1 MAEPS
6 IARRLPTFPRI
17 PTVARAVALL
27 LLLASA
33 ASIGV
38 YLYRHQAPA
47 VARPEDPVLGGEVT
61 AIFENFSH
69 LETEGGV
76 SKYLLTAALDRAYAN
91 GAHELEKVEIA
102 FFAADGAVRDRVN
115 ADNAIYDQKVATV
128 VLRSN
133 VKVATADGLEVNSE
147 ELRFNQET
155 NVLELAG
162 PVTYKQPNVE
172 GTCRDATV
180 EMNINRISMHHDV
193 DMTFRS
199 SDEPKPGEVKTAG
212 ATAAKKPVDPA
223 AKAARK
229 AARKAKRLAE
239 GKPAKG
245 GGKKNKG
252 GGGGAGAAGSIDFAS
267 GPRIPV
273 HIRSGSAVFDK
284 ASQTARYDGGAVAT
298 REKDELRGGT
308 LVAFLDEENRFKKI
322 EARGDAML
330 RASGRAEVTAPSLD
344 FAFAEGNQIERAL
357 ATGGSRLVSLGDP
370 PTRTVTGDRTE
381 IDFAP
386 GAAGSEIRQARV
398 DGQAVVLIDAP
409 PVSATAA
416 NPATRELK
424 ADSVTLDMND
434 GGQFAKSVDAKGNAI
449 LTITPVRAEAGADR
463 KRITAPT
470 MRMEFFDVNNAA
482 REFSATGGAKVEI
495 EPMTSDGR
503 LPRTTTSE
511 AARAE
516 FVRDSQDISRLDQN
530 GNFTYVEGD
539 RNATSDRAAY
549 TLADELIALRGPSTN
564 GRPTVW
570 DSKSRTQADE
580 IDIRTKARTS
590 VARGDVRTTYYSP
603 ESAGNATPFG
613 KTKSPVF
620 LTAQRADARDAD
632 GGVAVYT
639 GAARAWQDDNYVKA
653 DTITLFNTAR
663 RMEAQGSVESGFTRA
678 SRRTATGD
686 GAESVPVFTTASTM
700 TYSDTESLVHYQGSV
715 ITRQAPGEIRSDA
728 QDVWLTKNE
737 ATSNVDRMIATGSVV
752 MTEPGRNGRGDRL
765 VYTAADQ
772 KAVLTG
778 ANARLEDSE
787 QGTTTGQELTYFVG
801 GERVRVA
808 GRSGAGRV
816 KSTHKVGK
824 GGT

>member
-6 IARRLPTFPRI
+6 IVRRTPSFPRI
-17 PTVARAVALL
+17 PTVARAGALL

-38 YLYRHQAPA
+38 YLYRHQPPA

-61 AIFENFSH
+61 AIFENYSH
-69 LETEGGV
+69 LETKGDV
-76 SKYLLTAALDRAYAN
+76 SKYLLTAALARAYAN

-115 ADNAIYDQKVATV
+115 ADHAIYDQKVATV

-133 VKVATADGLEVNSE
+133 VKVATADGLEVVAD

-155 NVLELAG
+155 NVLEIAG
-162 PVTYKQPNVE
+162 PVAYKQPNVE

-180 EMNINRISMHHDV
+180 EMTTNRLSMHHDV
-193 DMTFRS
+193 DMTFKS
-199 SDEPKPGEVKTAG
+199 SDDAKPDDA
-212 ATAAKKPVDPA
+212 ATAKKPADPA

-229 AARKAKRLAE
+229 AARKAKRAAE

-245 GGKKNKG
+245 GRKKG
-252 GGGGAGAAGSIDFAS
+252 GGGGGGTAAGSIDFAS

-284 ASQTARYDGGAVAT
+284 ASQSARYDGGAIAT

-308 LVAFLDEENRFKKI
+308 LVALLDEENRFRKI

-344 FAFAEGNQIERAL
+344 FDFEEGNQIEKAL

-370 PTRTVTGDRTE
+370 PTRTVTGERTE

-386 GAAGSEIRQARV
+386 GAAGSEITQARV
-398 DGQAVVLIDAP
+398 SGQAVVLIDAP
-409 PVSATAA
+409 PVSAAAA

-424 ADSVTLDMND
+424 ADEVTLDMHD
-434 GGQFAKSVDAKGNAI
+434 GGQFARSVDAKGNAI
-449 LTITPVRAEAGADR
+449 LTVTPVRAEAGSDR
-463 KRITAPT
+463 KRISAPA
-470 MRMEFFDVNNAA
+470 MRMEFYDANNAA

-503 LPRTTTSE
+503 ALRTTTSE

-516 FVRDSQDISRLDQN
+516 FIRDSQDISRLDHN

-590 VARGDVRTTYYSP
+590 AARGDVRTTYYSP

-663 RMEAQGSVESGFTRA
+663 RMEAQGNVESGFTRA
-678 SRRTATGD
+678 ARRSAPGE
-686 GAESVPVFTTASTM
+686 GAESVPVFTTASAM
-700 TYSDTESLVHYQGSV
+700 TYSDVESQVHYQGSV
-715 ITRQAPGEIRSDA
+715 VTRQAPGEIRSDT

-752 MTEPGRNGRGDRL
+752 MTEPGRNGRGDKL

-778 ANARLEDSE
+778 TNARLEDTE

>member
-1 MAEPS
+1 MAERS
-6 IARRLPTFPRI
+6 IVRRLPSFPRI
-17 PTVARAVALL
+17 PTLARAAALF

-38 YLYRHQAPA
+38 YLYQHQPPA
-47 VARPEDPVLGGEVT
+47 VSRPDDPVLGGEVT

-69 LETEGGV
+69 LETDGGV

-102 FFAADGAVRDRVN
+102 FFAPDGTVRDRVN

-133 VKVATADGLEVNSE
+133 VKVATADGLEVLAD

-155 NVLELAG
+155 NILEITG
-162 PVTYKQPNVE
+162 PVAYKQPNVE

-180 EMNINRISMHHDV
+180 EMNINRLSMHHDV
-193 DMTFRS
+193 DMTFKS
-199 SDEPKPGEVKTAG
+199 SDDAKPPAGITGAAG
-212 ATAAKKPVDPA
+212 AVAKKPVDPA

-245 GGKKNKG
+245 GKNKG
-252 GGGGAGAAGSIDFAS
+252 GGGGGAGGASIDFAS

-284 ASQTARYDGGAVAT
+284 ASQTARYDGGAIAT

-308 LVAFLDEENRFKKI
+308 LVAHLDENNRFDRI

-330 RASGRAEVTAPSLD
+330 RAAGRAEVTAPSLD
-344 FAFAEGNQIERAL
+344 FTFAEGNQLEQAL
-357 ATGGSRLVSLGDP
+357 ATGGSRLISLGDP

-386 GAAGSEIRQARV
+386 SAAGSEIRQARV

-409 PVSATAA
+409 PVTATAP
-416 NPATRELK
+416 NPTTRELK
-424 ADSVTLDMND
+424 ADSVILDMFD
-434 GGQFAKSVDAKGNAI
+434 GGQFAKSVDATGNAV
-449 LTITPVRAEAGADR
+449 LTITPVQAVAGADR
-463 KRITAPT
+463 KRVTAPK
-470 MRMEFFDVNNAA
+470 MRMEFFDTNNAA
-482 REFSATGGAKVEI
+482 RECSATGGTRVDI

-503 LPRTTTSE
+503 LPRVTTSE

-516 FVRDSQDISRLDQN
+516 FARDSQDISRLDHN
-530 GNFTYVEGD
+530 GNFTFVEGE

-549 TLADELIALRGPSTN
+549 TLSDELIALRGPSSN

-570 DSKSRTQADE
+570 DSKSRSQADE

-590 VARGDVRTTYYSP
+590 SARGDVRTTYYSP
-603 ESAGNATPFG
+603 ESAGSATPFG

-620 LTAQRADARDAD
+620 ITAKNADVRDAD

-639 GAARAWQDDNYVKA
+639 GGARAWQDDNYVKG
-653 DTITLFNTAR
+653 DTITLYSTDR
-663 RMEAQGSVESGFTRA
+663 RMDAQGNVESGFTRA
-678 SRRTATGD
+678 SRRSATGD
-686 GAESVPVFTTASTM
+686 GVESVPVFTTASSM
-700 TYSDTESLVHYQGSV
+700 NYSDVESLVRYKGAV
-715 ITRQAPGEIRSDA
+715 VTRQAPGEIRSDA
-728 QDVWLTKNE
+728 QDVWLSKGD

-752 MTEPGRNGRGDRL
+752 MTEPGRNGRGDKL

-772 KAVLTG
+772 RAVLTG
-778 ANARLEDSE
+778 ANARLEDAE

-808 GRSGAGRV
+808 GRSGQGRV

>member
-1 MAEPS
+1 MAERS
-6 IARRLPTFPRI
+6 IARRLPSFPRI
-17 PTVARAVALL
+17 PTLARAGALL

-38 YLYRHQAPA
+38 YLYRHQPPA

-133 VKVATADGLEVNSE
+133 VKVATADGLEVLAD

-155 NVLELAG
+155 NVLEIAG
-162 PVTYKQPNVE
+162 PVAYKQPNVE

-180 EMNINRISMHHDV
+180 EMNINRLTMHHDV
-193 DMTFRS
+193 FMTFKS
-199 SDEPKPGEVKTAG
+199 SDDAKPAAAAAG
-212 ATAAKKPVDPA
+212 LRKPVDPA
-223 AKAARK
+223 EKAARK
-229 AARKAKRLAE
+229 AARKARRAAE

-245 GGKKNKG
+245 GGGKKS
-252 GGGGAGAAGSIDFAS
+252 GGGGASAAGSIDFAS

-284 ASQTARYDGGAVAT
+284 ASQTARYDGGAIAM
-298 REKDELRGGT
+298 REKDELRGAT

-344 FAFAEGNQIERAL
+344 FAFAEGNQIETAV
-357 ATGGSRLVSLGDP
+357 ATGGSRIVSLGEP
-370 PTRTVTGDRTE
+370 PTRTVTGERTE

-424 ADSVTLDMND
+424 ADSVTLDMHD
-434 GGQFAKSVDAKGNAI
+434 GGQFAKSVDANGNAV

-463 KRITAPT
+463 KRISAPT
-470 MRMEFFDVNNAA
+470 MRMEFFDANNAA

-495 EPMTSDGR
+495 EPMTAEGR
-503 LPRTTTSE
+503 SPRTTTSE

-516 FVRDSQDISRLDQN
+516 FVRDSQDISRLDHN

-549 TLADELIALRGPSTN
+549 TLADELITLRGPSTN

-580 IDIRTKARTS
+580 IDIRSKARTS
-590 VARGDVRTTYYSP
+590 AARGDVRTTYYSP
-603 ESAGNATPFG
+603 ESAGSATPFG

-620 LTAQRADARDAD
+620 LTAQRADVREAD

-639 GAARAWQDDNYVKA
+639 GAARAWQDDNYVKG

-663 RMEAQGSVESGFTRA
+663 RMEAQGNVESGFTRA
-678 SRRTATGD
+678 ARRNATGE
-686 GAESVPVFTTASTM
+686 GTESVPVFTTASAM
-700 TYSDTESLVHYQGSV
+700 NYSDVESQVHYQGSV
-715 ITRQAPGEIRSDA
+715 VTRQAPGEIRSDA

-737 ATSNVDRMIATGSVV
+737 ATSNVDRMVATGSVV
-752 MTEPGRNGRGDRL
+752 MTEPGRNGRGDKL

-778 ANARLEDSE
+778 ANARLEDTE